1 MKILRFFLPRIE
13 YVLFAAVF
21 WGIAASGPILLNSD
35 GDLPRHLLV
44 GSLTRANVHVDTV
57 DIFSFRTTGF
67 PSIPHEWLAQVLI
80 SGFYDF
86 MGLGGVVLYTA
97 LVVTAAWMLIFN
109 DAYKRSGSLLSSLLL
124 TGLGVGASLIH
135 VLPRPHLF
143 SYLLIAVWIL
153 VLEQIQK
160 DRPGRWWLLPVL
172 MLAWVNLHG
181 MFVLGIVVWGIY
193 LAGSIFENPTRSWLT
208 RAGTKSMLAGGG
220 LSLLATF
227 FSPSGFKIWETIASL
242 GGNAYIKSRI
252 PEYQSAN
259 FHMAETWPF
268 ILLLLLCLI
277 SFSRSTS
284 MLPWTHALLVTAFA
298 GVALYS
304 SRMLPLFAIVT
315 VPVAAQAFSAWIK
328 QDFPNSRVLT
338 LESNITSINNASN
351 GLIWLIAVILAVTA
365 LFRANVAL
373 DPENKGNRFDP
384 EFFPVQAVD
393 WLQTHPQSGH
403 VFNEFDWGGYILLR
417 LWPRQQIFM
426 DGHTHIY
433 GEELTREYE
442 QVITLS
448 KGWEEVF
455 GKYQIGWA
463 ILRVESPVAGALE
476 NAGWEKVYSDET
488 AVIVRRGGE

>member
-1 MKILRFFLPRIE
+1 MKIIRFFLPRIE

-21 WGIAASGPILLNSD
+21 WGIAVSGPILLNSD
-35 GDLPRHLLV
+35 GDLPRHILV
-44 GSLTRANVHVDTV
+44 GQLIRSAGEVHTT
-57 DIFSFRTTGF
+57 DIFSFRTTGL
-67 PSIPHEWLAQVLI
+67 PSIPHEWLAQVFI
-80 SGFYDF
+80 SGFYDL
-86 MGLGGVVLYTA
+86 MGWGGVVLYTA
-97 LVVTAAWMLIFN
+97 LIVTAAWMLIFN

-143 SYLLIAVWIL
+143 SYLLIAVWLL

-160 DRPGRWWLLPVL
+160 GKPGRWWLLPAL

-181 MFVLGIVVWGIY
+181 MFVLGIVVWVIY
-193 LAGSIFENPTRSWLT
+193 LVGSFFENPTRAWLT
-208 RAGTKSMLAGGG
+208 DAGTKSLLAGGG

-227 FSPSGFKIWETIASL
+227 FSPSGFKIWEAIASL

-268 ILLLLLCLI
+268 VLLLLICLM
-277 SFSRSTS
+277 SFSRSTIKI
-284 MLPWTHALLVTAFA
+284 PWTYGFLVTAFA

-304 SRMLPLFAIVT
+304 SRMLPLFALVT
-315 VPVAAQAFSAWIK
+315 VPIVAQALSAWIK
-328 QDFPNSRVLT
+328 QDFPNSRVVT
-338 LESNITSINNASN
+338 LESNIAATNNSSN
-351 GLIWLIAVILAVTA
+351 GLIWLIAVMLAVIA
-365 LFRANVAL
+365 LFRSNIAL
-373 DPENKGNRFDP
+373 DPENKGNHFDP
-384 EFFPVQAVD
+384 EFFPIQAVD
-393 WLQTHPQSGH
+393 WLHTHPQSGH
-403 VFNEFDWGGYILLR
+403 VFNEFDWGGYMLLK

-442 QVITLS
+442 RVITLS

-455 GKYQIGWA
+455 AKYQIEWA
-463 ILRVESPVAGALE
+463 IVRVESPVAGALE
-476 NAGWEKVYSDET
+476 DAGWEKVYFDET
-488 AVIVRRGGE
+488 AVILRRGGK